1 VSIREARR
9 DEVQL
14 VRELFL
20 EYAGTLEHDLGFQDF
35 ERELAE
41 LPANYVALLLA
52 EVEGQVAGCA
62 GVREFEPG
70 VGELKRLYVR
80 PAFRGLGLG
89 RTLSEEAIARA
100 RAAGFRALRLDT
112 LPTMA
117 AADALYR
124 SLGFREIEP
133 YRPNPIAGTQYFELE
148 LG

>member
-1 VSIREARR
+1 MSIRDARPDEA
-9 DEVQL
+9 EL

-20 EYAGTLEHDLGFQDF
+20 EYAGTLGVDLGFQDF

-41 LPANYVALLLA
+41 LPANYVALLLC
-52 EVEGQVAGCA
+52 EVGDEVAGCA
-62 GVREFEPG
+62 GIREFAPG

-80 PAFRGLGLG
+80 PAFRGHGLG
-89 RTLSEEAIARA
+89 RELSVEAISRA
-100 RAAGFRALRLDT
+100 RDAGFRALRLDT

-133 YRPNPIAGTQYFELE
+133 YRHNPVEGTRFFELVF
-148 LG
+148 